1 VTAET
6 PGRATETALVDPV
19 RLAAWL
25 DAQGLEVGRP
35 MVLEALPGGTSNAMF
50 LVDRGASRWVLRR
63 PHRVALAR
71 ANDGMAREHRILA
84 ALGGTD
90 VPHPRVVALCEDHAV
105 LGCTFFLMERVDGVF
120 PLPAPPA
127 LDDDVHRAE
136 IAFALV
142 DALARL
148 HEVDWRAIGL
158 ADLGRPEHFHE
169 RQVDRWT
176 RQLASYEGRELPG
189 MDRVT
194 AWLVANRPTRFQ
206 PTLMH
211 GDYHVRNA
219 LVAAD
224 APGRVVAILD
234 WETATI
240 GDPLLDLAGFCSV
253 WSSAT
258 ATGGWPDRHAV
269 LERYLAVRGLDH
281 AADLTYHEVLHHFR
295 LAVLVEGVYQ
305 RSRHDPSRPV
315 QHDSGARALQ
325 YVARAV
331 ELLSAS

>member
-1 VTAET
+1 VTAEPT
-6 PGRATETALVDPV
+6 SRASALVDPA

-25 DAQGLEVGRP
+25 DAQGIEVGRP
-35 MVLEALPGGTSNAMF
+35 IAVEPLPGGTSNAMF
-50 LVDRGASRWVLRR
+50 LVDRGPSRWVLRR
-63 PHRVALAR
+63 PHQVAQAR

-84 ALGGTD
+84 ALAGTD
-90 VPHPRVVALCEDHAV
+90 VPHPGVVALCEDHDV
-105 LGCTFFLMERVDGVF
+105 LGCTFFLMERVEGVF
-120 PLPAPPA
+120 PMPPPPG

-136 IAFALV
+136 LAFALI

-148 HEVDWRAIGL
+148 HEVDWRAVGL
-158 ADLGRPEHFHE
+158 GDLGRPEQFHE
-169 RQVDRWT
+169 RQVDRWS

-194 AWLVANRPTRFQ
+194 AWLVANRPAQFD

-224 APGRVVAILD
+224 PPGRVVAILD

-240 GDPLLDLAGFCSV
+240 GDPLLDLAGFCAV

-258 ATGGWPDRHAV
+258 TAGGWPDRHAV
-269 LERYLAVRGLDH
+269 LERYRVARGLDRVGP
-281 AADLTYHEVLHHFR
+281 LTYYEVLYYFR
-295 LAVLVEGVYQ
+295 LAVLVEGIYQ
-305 RSRHDPSRPV
+305 RSLHDPTRPV
-315 QHDSGARALQ
+315 QHDSGNRALQ
-325 YVARAV
+325 YVDRAV
-331 ELLSAS
+331 TLLSDAS